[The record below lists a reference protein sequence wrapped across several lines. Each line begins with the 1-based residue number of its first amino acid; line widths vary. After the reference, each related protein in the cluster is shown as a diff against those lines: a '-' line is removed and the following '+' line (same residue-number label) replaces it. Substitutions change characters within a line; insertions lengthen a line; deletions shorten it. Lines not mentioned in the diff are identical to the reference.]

1 MTRAMQVLN
10 LRFNHAMPHAPFAR
24 TRAPFTHSATDA
36 EALVRFAAL
45 APCDGG

>member
-24 TRAPFTHSATDA
+24 TRAPFTHPATDA
-36 EALVRFAAL
+36 EARFAAL
-45 APCDGG
+45 APCDRG